1 MINWLKGMGQC
12 QRINGCGKTDDHI
25 VGELGQAK
33 YQMKGLGME
42 AEGGLY
48 GGHQVLEHLHYEF
61 TVMAETIIPGN
72 LRASQQ
78 LTAALITDK
87 ARRDG

>member
-1 MINWLKGMGQC
+1 MINWLKGKGQC

-48 GGHQVLEHLHYEF
+48 GGMKE
-61 TVMAETIIPGN
+61 MG
-72 LRASQQ
+72 
-78 LTAALITDK
+78 
-87 ARRDG
+87 RRRVEIKKLGCYK